1 MDPAEPNLDPEIEE
15 TNDSDS
21 KDARL
26 NPADYV
32 VRIIILPI
40 LYFTTKILLINKF
53 SPKIGLGYYSF
64 AISLSIL

>member
-32 VRIIILPI
+32 VCIIIL
-40 LYFTTKILLINKF
+40 LYYIRIYFNREYLLTNKF
-53 SPKIGLGYYSF
+53 SSKIGLVEN
-64 AISLSIL
+64 